1 MAQLP
6 VKSDFPA
13 KPACLKQAIK
23 EALAPYDRK
32 FVNGLVDDAVSQA
45 VDISLQRNYKIRIPQ
60 EVLDLPMPKSEVSTN
75 NSVVCKC
82 HHNLLCTLHYSGKE
96 ILYIDSVEHSIAYQ
110 QSSIAD
116 QQLSSLKVLFD
127 VIEEKYVDFQSV
139 DV

>member
-1 MAQLP
+1 MA
-6 VKSDFPA
+6 DFSA

-32 FVNGLVDDAVSQA
+32 FVNGLVDDVVSQA
-45 VDISLQRNYKIRIPQ
+45 VDISLQRNYRPRIPQ
-60 EVLDLPMPKSEVSTN
+60 EVLALPMPKSEVSTN

-82 HHNLLCTLHYSGKE
+82 HHNLLCSLHYFGKE
-96 ILYIDSVEHSIAYQ
+96 ILYIDSVEHSIAHQ

-127 VIEEKYVDFQSV
+127 VIEENYLDFQSV
-139 DV
+139 DI

>member
-6 VKSDFPA
+6 VKSAFPA

-45 VDISLQRNYKIRIPQ
+45 VNISLQRNYRPRVPQ
-60 EVLDLPMPKSEVSTN
+60 HLLSLPMPESVVPN

-82 HHNLLCTLHYSGKE
+82 HHNLSCTLHYIGKE
-96 ILYIDSVEHSIAYQ
+96 TLYVDSVEHSVAHQ

-127 VIEEKYVDFQSV
+127 VIEENYLDFQSV
-139 DV
+139 DI